1 MDRKEDWL
9 CPATIKGKSNEMERK
24 VDCVGPET
32 I

>member
-9 CPATIKGKSNEMERK
+9 CPATIKGKSNKMKIK
-24 VDCVGPET
+24 VDCAGPET